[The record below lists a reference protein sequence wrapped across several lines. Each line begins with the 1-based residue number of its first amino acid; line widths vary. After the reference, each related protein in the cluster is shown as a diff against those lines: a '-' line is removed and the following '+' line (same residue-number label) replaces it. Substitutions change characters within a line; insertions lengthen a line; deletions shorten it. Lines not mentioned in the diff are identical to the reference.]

1 MAKNIEVV
9 DASGK
14 TYEATYPK
22 RARQLV
28 KNGRARFISESR
40 ICLACPPEITEEN
53 TMTDA
58 TNTRMNKQD
67 YLDYMLRQMEEIRKD
82 NGHILA
88 ALAQL
93 ANMEVNIGTPDSRA
107 MAMGNIIAERECTNR
122 ELLAMYETIYHDLK

>member
-1 MAKNIEVV
+1 
-9 DASGK
+9 
-14 TYEATYPK
+14 
-22 RARQLV
+22 
-28 KNGRARFISESR
+28 
-40 ICLACPPEITEEN
+40 
-53 TMTDA
+53 MTDA

-107 MAMGNIIAERECTNR
+107 MAMGNISEARESTNR
-122 ELLAMYETIYHDLK
+122 KLLAMYQDVYNDLKYHNEGSGTRRSPFCMQKAPLR